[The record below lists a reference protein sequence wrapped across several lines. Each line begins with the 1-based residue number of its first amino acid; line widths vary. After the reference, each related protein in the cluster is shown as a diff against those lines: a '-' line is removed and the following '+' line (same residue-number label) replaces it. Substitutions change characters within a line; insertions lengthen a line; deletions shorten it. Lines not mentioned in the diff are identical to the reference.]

1 VRFGDILIPHVGTA
15 EPLRLECQHFLDCVR
30 TGASPLSD
38 GAHGLQVVRI
48 LAAAQ
53 KSLELDGAP
62 VPVKG

>member
-1 VRFGDILIPHVGTA
+1 MRPALKGEESRNGTT
-15 EPLRLECQHFLDCVR
+15 PR
-30 TGASPLSD
+30 SD